1 MNTGTIEPRRH
12 LGRRHG
18 PLHWLAVVVGIA
30 GGFLL
35 GVALLKLSGVRH
47 AGYQEYALLGL
58 TAAEGG
64 LFAYLTLPYLVRWW
78 RDLDRLLKTTP
89 LEYLLTGVVGM
100 VAGLIVAVLIANFVR
115 DFPFGVPLSAILAAL
130 LAFLG
135 ASVGMH
141 RRGELMRLAGVAG
154 GDGAPRRL
162 RKVLLD
168 TSVIID
174 GRILEVVQTGFL
186 DAPLVITRSVL
197 KELQLVADSADP
209 IRRARGRRGLEVL
222 TQVQAVPQVELEFL
236 EDELTPDL
244 DIDLRLVE
252 LGRRHGW
259 AVMTNDYNLNR
270 VAQLEGVQVLNLNEL
285 AGAMR
290 PVAIPGEELT
300 VALVREGKEPGQ
312 GVGYLDDGTMVVVE
326 NGRRL
331 VNQTVTA
338 TVVSVLQTAAGRM
351 LFAQLG
357 AATEERKGRQAV
369 P

>member
-1 MNTGTIEPRRH
+1 MSTNTIEPRRNFA
-12 LGRRHG
+12 RRHG
-18 PLHWLAVVVGIA
+18 PLHWVVVVLGVA
-30 GGFLL
+30 GGTTL
-35 GVALLKLSGVRH
+35 GIALLKLSGVHH
-47 AGYQEYALLGL
+47 AGYQEYVLLGL

-64 LFAYLTLPYLVRWW
+64 LFAYLAMPYVARWW

-89 LEYLLTGVVGM
+89 LEYLLTGVVGT
-100 VAGLIVAVLIANFVR
+100 VVGLIVAVLIGNFVR

-141 RRGELMRLAGVAG
+141 RRGELMRLAGVSG
-154 GDGAPRRL
+154 SDGAERRL
-162 RKVLLD
+162 QKVLID
-168 TSVIID
+168 TSVVID
-174 GRILEVVQTGFL
+174 GRVLDVVRTGFL
-186 DAPLVITRSVL
+186 DAPIVITRSVL
-197 KELQLVADSADP
+197 KELQMVADSSDP
-209 IRRARGRRGLEVL
+209 MRRGRGRRGLEVL
-222 TQVQAVPQVELEFL
+222 TQVQALPDVTLEFL

-244 DIDLRLVE
+244 DIDMRLVE

-270 VAQLEGVQVLNLNEL
+270 VAQLEGVKVLNLNEL
-285 AGAMR
+285 AAAMR
-290 PVAIPGEELT
+290 PVAVPGEELT
-300 VALVREGKEPGQ
+300 VTLVREGKEAGQ

-331 VNQTVTA
+331 VNQTVNA

-357 AATEERKGRQAV
+357 GASEERKGRQAL

>member
-1 MNTGTIEPRRH
+1 MSSSTIEPRRH

-18 PLHWLAVVVGIA
+18 PLHWAAVVVGVA

-35 GVALLKLSGVRH
+35 GVALLKLSGVHH
-47 AGYQEYALLGL
+47 AGYQEYTLLGL
-58 TAAEGG
+58 TSAEGG
-64 LFAYLTLPYLVRWW
+64 LFTYLAMPYLVRWW
-78 RDLDRLLKTTP
+78 RDLDGLLKTTP

-100 VAGLIVAVLIANFVR
+100 VVGLIVAVLVANFVR

-141 RRGELMRLAGVAG
+141 RRGELMRLAGVSGRDAG
-154 GDGAPRRL
+154 SNRL

-174 GRILEVVQTGFL
+174 GRVLEVARSGFL

-197 KELQLVADSADP
+197 KELQLVADSADGM
-209 IRRARGRRGLEVL
+209 RRARGRRGLEVL
-222 TQVQAVPQVELEFL
+222 TQIQALDKVVLEFF

-270 VAQLEGVQVLNLNEL
+270 VAQLEGVHVLNLNEL
-285 AGAMR
+285 AAAMR
-290 PVAIPGEELT
+290 PVAVPGEELT
-300 VALVREGKEPGQ
+300 VTLVREGKEPGQ

-357 AATEERKGRQAV
+357 APAEKGRQAAQ
-369 P
+369 